1 MTSKQIE
8 KLKELGELL
17 TSGVISEVEFNS
29 LKTDLLKQNFEQQ
42 EPSSAIKSENAKKIR
57 LKGFHGADSQFVS
70 PPQIAE
76 LDIDNIS
83 KEDEKKL
90 KAFLRLKQIFCPYEM
105 TQDEIEI
112 GSKLFSQ
119 LEIEK
124 INSERPGLNF
134 SWAVIISVL
143 ASGFAFF
150 LMYISPCFG
159 FLGAGT
165 GMASAT
171 FISLYVLTRVSAT
184 KLDRILSVLAILL
197 SIGAFLAYLSH
208 FD

>member
-1 MTSKQIE
+1 MTSEQIK
-8 KLKELGELL
+8 KLKELGQLL
-17 TSGVISEVEFNS
+17 SSGLISEAEFNS
-29 LKTDLLKQNFEQQ
+29 LKSDVLKQNFEHQ
-42 EPSSAIKSENAKKIR
+42 EPVIKAKLENAKKIR
-57 LKGFHGADSQFVS
+57 LTGFHGADAQFVS

-76 LDIDNIS
+76 LDIDRIS

-143 ASGFAFF
+143 ASGSAFF

-165 GMASAT
+165 GMVAAT

-184 KLDRILSVLAILL
+184 KLDKILSVLAILL